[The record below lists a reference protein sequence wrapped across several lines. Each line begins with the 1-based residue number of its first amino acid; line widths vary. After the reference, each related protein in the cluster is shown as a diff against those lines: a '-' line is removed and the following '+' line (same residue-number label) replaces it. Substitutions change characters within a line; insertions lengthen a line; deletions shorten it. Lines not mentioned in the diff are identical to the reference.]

1 MRVSMKNEKLRIQ
14 EETAAPRG
22 LPIGPGEQPFLSTAL
37 LRWGIGSRLVVWILL
52 INVVSI
58 PLSTALQ
65 LYVFYRREVG
75 FTQQRLNEIGQRAEG
90 SLSTSMSNLD
100 AVQIRSFL
108 GGILTLP
115 DIHMIE
121 ARVYGLNDPITL
133 RKNSSARG
141 RILVRDFPIRRQE
154 KGVTRVLGVLHV
166 EASLDALQA
175 NMRRQALIIFLTRGA
190 QIFVFSLVVLF
201 FFYRMVT
208 RHLIAFAAHLR
219 QYDPRN
225 TSLALTLN
233 RKPPTHPDELDLMV
247 QSFNETS
254 QQLHLLNR
262 ELAGANAALED
273 ELSLRQISASQLYR
287 TTHYDELTDLANRAL
302 TVDRLQ
308 QAIANAQRNGSFCA
322 VLMLDLD
329 NFKSVN
335 DTCGHAA
342 GDELLKQASTRLLG
356 CIRGGD
362 TLSRMGG
369 DEFLIL
375 LPGMENTID
384 AQKIAERVVQ
394 AFTPP
399 FETFGQRYFITASI
413 GISVFPSDG
422 SNDTELMCNA
432 DSALYQAKAL
442 GRNRYEF
449 FTAEING
456 RVQRRLGL
464 ERRLRGAAERG
475 EFVLHYQPIQ
485 AAHSNLPA
493 AFEALIRWRQ
503 SDGTLEAP
511 GTFIPLAEELGLI
524 EEIGNWVIETACR
537 QGVLLGAAFSDPPR
551 ICVNVSPRQ
560 LRNAGFADWV
570 KACLDRAKMAPEL
583 LEIEITEGVLMD
595 ERREVAANIAQL
607 CGDGIRLS
615 IDDFGTGY
623 SSLAYLQ
630 RYPFDTLKIDR
641 TFVSNIDSNMGAQR
655 LVEGIINM
663 AKGLGLETVAEGVE
677 TEVQREFLQSHG
689 CDFLQGFL
697 LGRPVSLENHLSSTS
712 LTAQ

>member
-1 MRVSMKNEKLRIQ
+1 
-14 EETAAPRG
+14 
-22 LPIGPGEQPFLSTAL
+22 
-37 LRWGIGSRLVVWILL
+37 L

-75 FTQQRLNEIGQRAEG
+75 FTADRLNDIGRGAEG
-90 SLSTSMSNLD
+90 SLSSSMSNRD
-100 AVQIRSFL
+100 AEQIRSFL
-108 GGILTLP
+108 GGILVLP

-121 ARVYGLNDPITL
+121 ARVYGLKDPITL
-133 RKNSSARG
+133 RKDGSTSG
-141 RILVRDFPIRRQE
+141 RILVREFPIRRQE
-154 KGVTRVLGVLHV
+154 MGVTRVLGVLHV
-166 EASLDALQA
+166 EASLNSVQTS
-175 NMRRQALIIFLTRGA
+175 MRQQGLIIFLTRGA
-190 QIFVFSLVVLF
+190 QIFVFSLVALF
-201 FFYRMVT
+201 LFYWMVT
-208 RHLIAFAAHLR
+208 RHLIAFAAYLR
-219 QYDPRN
+219 QYDPGHAPP
-225 TSLALTLN
+225 TLTLN
-233 RKPPTHPDELDLMV
+233 RKARRHPDELDLMA
-247 QSFNETS
+247 QSFNGTS
-254 QQLHLLNR
+254 QQLYLLNR
-262 ELAGANAALED
+262 ELADANAALED

-308 QAIANAQRNGSFCA
+308 QAIANSERNASFCA

-342 GDELLKQASTRLLG
+342 GDELLKQASGRLMG

-375 LPGMENTID
+375 LPGMEHTID

-399 FETFGQRYFITASI
+399 FEILGQHYFITASI
-413 GISVFPSDG
+413 GIAVFPSDG

-449 FTAEING
+449 FTAEINE

-475 EFVLHYQPIQ
+475 EFVLHFQPIQ
-485 AAHSNLPA
+485 AAHSSSPA

-511 GTFIPLAEELGLI
+511 GAFIALAEELGLI
-524 EEIGNWVIETACR
+524 DEIGNWVIETACQ
-537 QGVLLGAAFSDPPR
+537 QGVLLRAAFSDQPR

-570 KACLDRAKMAPEL
+570 KACLDKSEMAPEL

-595 ERREVAANIAQL
+595 ERPEVAANIAQI

-641 TFVSNIDSNMGAQR
+641 SFVSNIDSDLAAQR

-663 AKGLGLETVAEGVE
+663 AKGLGLETVAEG
-677 TEVQREFLQSHG
+677 

-697 LGRPVSLENHLSSTS
+697 LGRPVSMENHLDPTLST
-712 LTAQ
+712 AE